1 MSRLKKSATFSFAS
15 LLSGVLL
22 WLSWPE
28 RGFTFL
34 IFFALTPLFFVEH
47 YFSHF
52 QKQLSAGKMFLH
64 FYLAMLTWNVLTT
77 WWIYNSTDVGS
88 FVAMGLNSL
97 FMAIIWQLFH
107 LVKRKQGSS
116 IGFISLVLFWISFEY
131 LHLNWEIS
139 WPWLTLGFAFA
150 TKPQWIQW
158 YEFTGPLGGTLWV
171 LITNIIFFQL
181 AKNVLIKDLLK
192 KIRTINTAILT
203 SIVAVLIAVPM
214 ILSLV
219 MYNHHHDKGVASK
232 VVLIQPNVDPYNEKF
247 NGNSADQ
254 LAQLLRLGA
263 SAADSSTEY
272 MLGPE
277 TALADGIWESN
288 IEQDKSV
295 QTIRKFLNAY
305 PKLNL
310 IVGLTSF
317 QSYGEGEKRSLTAR
331 KHSSGTGYYDVYNA
345 AMMITQ
351 AAPIQL
357 YHKSKLVPGVE
368 KMPYPQIF
376 GFLEKF
382 SLELGG
388 TSGSLGTQ
396 EHRTNFRALDNTKIA
411 PAICYESIYGGF
423 MSGYIRDSAAF
434 IAIIT
439 NDGWWGHTPG
449 YRQHMNYGRLLA
461 VEFRKSVARSA
472 NTGISCFI
480 NQRGDIVEQTPWWE
494 EEAISGTV
502 YKNKLVTFYAS
513 HGDYIGFIAAFLS
526 VTLLLYLVLKRM
538 ILWF

>member
-34 IFFALTPLFFVEH
+34 IFFSLTPLFFVEH

-64 FYLAMLTWNVLTT
+64 FFLTMLTWNVLTT

-97 FMAIIWQLFH
+97 FMAFIWQLFH
-107 LVKRKQGSS
+107 LVKRKQGSA
-116 IGFISLVLFWISFEY
+116 IGYISLVLFWISFEY

-158 YEFTGPLGGTLWV
+158 YEFTGPLGGTLWI
-171 LITNIIFFQL
+171 LSTNIIFFQL

-203 SIVAVLIAVPM
+203 SIVALLIAVPM

-219 MYNHHHDKGVASK
+219 MYHHHHDKGIASK

-254 LAQLLRLGA
+254 LTRLLRLGA
-263 SAADSSTEY
+263 SATDSSTEY

-277 TALADGIWESN
+277 TALAEGIWESN
-288 IEQDKSV
+288 IDEDKSV

-310 IVGLTSF
+310 LVGLTSF
-317 QSYGEGEKRSLTAR
+317 QSYAEGEKRSLTAR
-331 KHSSGTGYYDVYNA
+331 KHSSGNGYYDVYNA

-357 YHKSKLVPGVE
+357 YHKSRLVPGVE

-439 NDGWWGHTPG
+439 NDGWWGNTPG

-480 NQRGDIVEQTPWWE
+480 NQRGDIVEQTLWWE

-502 YKNKLVTFYAS
+502 YKNKHVTFYAS